1 MEFGENYFPAYSQDK
16 IKKLNNMYEMSDGNF
31 NTFYLVVEKDHI
43 KAYAETNIN
52 YYKITARLLRHTT
65 LIIQSATYHTGKIRA
80 RRVPYNIR
88 CLILSVEEKN

>member
-43 KAYAETNIN
+43 KAYAETNRN
-52 YYKITARLLRHTT
+52 
-65 LIIQSATYHTGKIRA
+65 
-80 RRVPYNIR
+80 
-88 CLILSVEEKN
+88 